1 MDMGARMHDIIIVG
15 GGPAGLSA
23 AITARQ
29 RGKSV
34 AVISNDASE
43 SGLYKTGSVR
53 NYPGF
58 ADISGAALLDKL
70 YRHAAD
76 MGAEHI
82 RSRVSS
88 VLPAGDSV
96 GVSHAADVSMAR
108 AAILAI
114 GLERP
119 SVFQGE
125 LELLGR
131 GVSYCATCDGRFFK
145 GKRVCA
151 VMRAGDAE
159 GEAKY
164 LESIGCEVVRLTSR
178 DIAINGGAAVESV
191 TADGLDIPC
200 AGVFIFRH
208 TVAPASLLPGI
219 EMFDGHIKADG
230 AMRTNMPGVF
240 AAGDCAG
247 APYQIAKAAGQG
259 QVAAL
264 SAAGY
269 VESGGKQ

>member
-1 MDMGARMHDIIIVG
+1 MYDIIVVG

-34 AVISNDASE
+34 AVISNDASG
-43 SGLYKTGSVR
+43 SGLYRAGSVR

-58 ADISGAALLDKL
+58 ADITGAALLDRL
-70 YRHAAD
+70 YGHAAG

-88 VLPAGDSV
+88 VLPTRDAI
-96 GVSHAADVSMAR
+96 GVSHAADVSHAR
-108 AAILAI
+108 AVILAV
-114 GLERP
+114 GVEQP
-119 SVFQGE
+119 AVFQGE

-131 GVSYCATCDGRFFK
+131 GVSYCATCDGRFFR

-159 GEAKY
+159 SEALY
-164 LESIGCEVVRLTSR
+164 LESIGCQVIRLASR
-178 DIAINGGAAVESV
+178 DIAVNGRESVESV
-191 TADGLDIPC
+191 TADGADIPC
-200 AGVFIFRH
+200 EGVFIFRH
-208 TVAPASLLPGI
+208 TVAPASLAVGI
-219 EMFDGHIKADG
+219 ELYEGHIKVDG
-230 AMRTNMPGVF
+230 DMRTNIPGLY

-247 APYQIAKAAGQG
+247 VPYQISKAAGQG

-264 SAAGY
+264 SAAGW
-269 VESGGKQ
+269 VDGSRQ